1 MYPVPRSEYRS
12 QDLRRHRQLLAI
24 RGNNR
29 PQYIHFCDLT
39 VTRED
44 VKAYMAEHPEYT
56 KANRFQDILVKV
68 YI

>member
-1 MYPVPRSEYRS
+1 MFHVLLTVYRL
-12 QDLRRHRQLLAI
+12 QDLLLRRQLLAI